1 MKRNIFLLACCAL
14 AFSCARHTETEMVP
28 GEEIIDVPSTAP
40 LDSITFTAVLE
51 NDTRTQLGE
60 GNRVH
65 WSEGDKIRVFNSAT
79 PEGLEFTLKSGAGT
93 SSGTFA
99 APGSG
104 MGDGPFYAV
113 YPSSA
118 VTTMN
123 ETAIGVTL
131 PATQTYTEGS
141 FGPGANLAAGKAD
154 VLEEIKFMN
163 LLGAISF
170 TLTGERSI
178 SELRLRAQGT
188 VPLHGIGVIDGWD
201 GEAPVVTW
209 NPGQTADSFR
219 ELTLTCNNVTLNSEG
234 TTFYLTI
241 PVGTL
246 GEGFTFEVDD
256 TEGNTMQKQA
266 SANAENR
273 IARSDLLQMP
283 ALPFAGSYKTAFLL
297 VDKIGAYKAVS
308 ASSSSSFEPCCLYT
322 EGSSQYAFKNVSSG
336 SSPTR
341 MIRIEDWEDGYFLSM
356 TTPYLLEE
364 GADISDVSVK
374 VAGATGTVASGTG
387 LSMQVVKKADGRVWL
402 HDPASDHGYVLM
414 MVED

>member
-1 MKRNIFLLACCAL
+1 MKRNIFLLACCVL

-28 GEEIIDVPSTAP
+28 GEEKIDVPSTAP

-65 WSEGDKIRVFNSAT
+65 WGEGDKIRVFNSAT

-93 SSGTFA
+93 ASGTFT

-118 VTTMN
+118 VTTMSG
-123 ETAIGVTL
+123 TAIGMIL
-131 PATQTYTEGS
+131 PATQIYTEGS
-141 FGPGANLAAGKAD
+141 FGPGANLAAGKAE

-163 LLGAISF
+163 LLGAVSF
-170 TLTGERSI
+170 TLTGEGNI
-178 SELRLRAQGT
+178 SALRLRAQGT
-188 VPLHGIGVIDGWD
+188 VPLHGTGVIDGWD
-201 GEAPVVTW
+201 GEAPSITW
-209 NPGQTADSFR
+209 DTGQTADSFR
-219 ELTLTCNNVTLNSEG
+219 ELALTCDNVALNSEG
-234 TTFYLTI
+234 TIFYLTI

-246 GEGFTFEVDD
+246 GEGFTFEVDN
-256 TEGNTMQKQA
+256 TEGSTMQKQA

-273 IARSDLLQMP
+273 IARGDLLQMP
-283 ALPFAGSYKTAFLL
+283 ALPFAGSYKTVFLL
-297 VDKIGAYKAVS
+297 ADDIGAYNAVS
-308 ASSSSSFEPCCLYT
+308 ASSSTSFEPCCIYT
-322 EGSSQYAFKNVSSG
+322 EGRSQYAFKNVSTG
-336 SSPTR
+336 SSPSR

-364 GADISDVSVK
+364 GAEISDVSVK

-387 LSMQVVKKADGRVWL
+387 LSMKVVKKADGRVWL
-402 HDPASDHGYVLM
+402 HDPASDHGYILM